1 MPMTRRAAIT
11 SAALAALASGADA
24 FAIPAG
30 LPAGSPAWSRHAAAA
45 RPVSLRPA
53 QGLAVRM
60 AEASASS
67 ETALSRKGRNKL
79 KKATKAEATAAKK
92 QLRKQVDAILDELFD
107 EIEAEKRD
115 LAKVRGGAC
124 WRSWR
129 EGADATA

>member
-1 MPMTRRAAIT
+1 MSRRAALT
-11 SAALAALASGADA
+11 SAAALAALAGGADA

-53 QGLAVRM
+53 PGLSVRM

-67 ETALSRKGRNKL
+67 EPLSRKGKNKL
-79 KKATKAEATAAKK
+79 KKATKAEATVAKK

-115 LAKVRGGAC
+115 LAKVTDGARG
-124 WRSWR
+124 R
-129 EGADATA
+129 ERERRA

>member
-1 MPMTRRAAIT
+1 MSRRAALT
-11 SAALAALASGADA
+11 SAAALAALAGGADA

-30 LPAGSPAWSRHAAAA
+30 LPAAAWSRHAAAA

-53 QGLAVRM
+53 PGLSVRM

-67 ETALSRKGRNKL
+67 EPLSRKGKNKL
-79 KKATKAEATAAKK
+79 KKATKAEATVAKK

-115 LAKVRGGAC
+115 LAKVTDGARG
-124 WRSWR
+124 R
-129 EGADATA
+129 ERERRA